1 MHGSYE
7 TKSFGSLVTQ
17 TLAPESQITLKHLL
31 KSLIVEE
38 ILKELSVGLE
48 VPTETTIED
57 SILLLSF
64 LGKQDILVVI
74 FFCTLLKF

>member
-17 TLAPESQITLKHLL
+17 TLVPESQITLKHLL

-38 ILKELSVGLE
+38 TLKELPVGLE

-57 SILLLSF
+57 SILLLNF
-64 LGKQDILVVI
+64 LGKRDRLG
-74 FFCTLLKF
+74 